1 MIEVKRSAGSGF
13 RRSSVDPLMKQTAR
27 GRRPILGAQ
36 PLGDRS

>member
-13 RRSSVDPLMKQTAR
+13 RRSSVDPLMKQTACD
-27 GRRPILGAQ
+27 RRPILGAQ